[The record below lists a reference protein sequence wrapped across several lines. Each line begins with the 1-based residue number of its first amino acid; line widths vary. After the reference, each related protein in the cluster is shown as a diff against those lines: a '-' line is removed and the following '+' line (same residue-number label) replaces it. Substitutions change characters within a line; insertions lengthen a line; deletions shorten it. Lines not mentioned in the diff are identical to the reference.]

1 MTEKGVVILEE
12 KEVHLVKRVC
22 KEYNI
27 TQIELAEKL
36 DIPRG
41 TISRWVSTENMPK
54 TAELALELMLK
65 NKELENKLDFFK
77 GFRKALNE
85 L

>member
-1 MTEKGVVILEE
+1 MEE
-12 KEVHLVKRVC
+12 KEENLVKQVC
-22 KEYNI
+22 KEYGI

-41 TISRWVSTENMPK
+41 TISRWVSTDNMPK

-65 NKELENKLDFFK
+65 NKELETKLDFFK

>member
-1 MTEKGVVILEE
+1 ME
-12 KEVHLVKRVC
+12 EVHLVKRVC
-22 KEYNI
+22 QEYNI
-27 TQIELAEKL
+27 TQIELSQKL

-41 TISRWVSTENMPK
+41 TISRWVSTDNMPK

-77 GFRKALNE
+77 GFKKALNE

>member
-1 MTEKGVVILEE
+1 MVLEE

-22 KEYNI
+22 QEYNI

-41 TISRWVSTENMPK
+41 TISRWISTDNMPK
-54 TAELALELMLK
+54 TAKLALELMLK

-77 GFRKALNE
+77 DFKKVLNE

>member
-1 MTEKGVVILEE
+1 MEE
-12 KEVHLVKRVC
+12 KETHLVKRVC

-41 TISRWVSTENMPK
+41 TISRWVSTDNMPK

-77 GFRKALNE
+77 GFKKALNE